1 MRKTFWGRHPVFIF
15 LLLHMAIVVLL
26 AYTGIAIINR
36 TGNLRMTAI
45 LIAAGGSIT
54 IYTTIKIN
62 RSLNEEIVRRGNEE
76 ISRRSKSLN
85 EFSEGL
91 KEISV
96 NLDKYAR
103 DLERRENIIEEQ
115 QVELRQKVGVLNNYG
130 LMMSELVAAI
140 DSYQEI
146 QK

>member
-15 LLLHMAIVVLL
+15 RLLHMAIVVLL

-45 LIAAGGSIT
+45 LIAAGVSIT